1 VNRARTGSAKP
12 LRENREASQVAK
24 TDPSSKTLPSTSA
37 AHLTPA
43 TRADIDARLA
53 RVEGHVIGIRKM
65 LEGNASCD
73 DLMTQ
78 LAAVRAATTQ
88 TIAKLFEGH
97 LETCIEE
104 SARTGK
110 GEEVLSSLKGTFS
123 TLLRQV

>member
-1 VNRARTGSAKP
+1 
-12 LRENREASQVAK
+12 VAK
-24 TDPSSKTLPSTSA
+24 TDPPSKTLPSTPS

-53 RVEGHVIGIRKM
+53 KVEGHVIGIRKM

-73 DLMTQ
+73 DLMMQ

-97 LETCIEE
+97 LETCVRET
-104 SARTGK
+104 ARTGN
-110 GEEVLSSLKGTFS
+110 GDEALSSLRATFS